1 MDSNSCPSLHGP
13 WLLPWLSS
21 ANEEGEREVLIKLS
35 ISSVVIKSTKEA
47 LEWLTS
53 GAYVHIIMC
62 IWKEKGLYI
71 HPLEYTEFKVLC
83 GDS

>member
-13 WLLPWLSS
+13 RLLPWLSS
-21 ANEEGEREVLIKLS
+21 ANEEDKREVLIKLS

-53 GAYVHIIMC
+53 GACLHIIMC
-62 IWKEKGLYI
+62 VWKEKELYI
-71 HPLEYTEFKVLC
+71 HPLEYTEFSVLC